1 MSLCWWRSPP
11 VVQSPL
17 PFFLR
22 LADKTCWRRK
32 ELAYLFH
39 KKVKC
44 ALHWRQKEKINA
56 CFWNLPLLYILVEK
70 NLNYSG
76 RGQNPTAYHFQNLWK
91 QHSWVVTAHFQLRFS
106 LQPEKQSDPSFF
118 CKALLYKWENVWRP
132 KTPLRGDIKQ
142 ICNLTN
148 KQL

>member
-91 QHSWVVTAHFQLRFS
+91 QHSWVVTLLTSSYDSHYSQKNSLTQVFS
-106 LQPEKQSDPSFF
+106 VKLFFINEKMYEGQ
-118 CKALLYKWENVWRP
+118 RHH
-132 KTPLRGDIKQ
+132 
-142 ICNLTN
+142 
-148 KQL
+148 